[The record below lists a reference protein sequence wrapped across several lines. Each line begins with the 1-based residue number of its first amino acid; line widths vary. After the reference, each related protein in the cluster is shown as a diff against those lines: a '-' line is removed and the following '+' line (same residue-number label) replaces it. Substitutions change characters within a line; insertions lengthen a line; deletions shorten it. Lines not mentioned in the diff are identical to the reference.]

1 MFLPKAFVAFSALLS
16 LFSGVDSPGVV
27 LSFGCS
33 ASSSL
38 SSLLVPGL
46 PFLPATDF
54 PSLPVS
60 SLSDKPEPI
69 GFSPANGTAFRQRP
83 VTVIGHFDLEEITLR
98 PSKTMVVAK
107 DIPWVKVLLVAVDFA
122 QDDYL
127 ETIGYIAYHLY
138 NVFRSLQFSLVDLES
153 LLFALDVPFSDI
165 IWVAALLLSL
175 EAVQNVPFLVCGL
188 LPYGRRTL
196 ELVHAV
202 IIVGGLVV
210 TVHFLFTHVFR
221 LLTTSFSRSPHFACI
236 IASIVIPS
244 LVSHTLR
251 TARRV
256 DNSLALH
263 VRLVLDSGLPAAV
276 SIRSRYWNAVGRIAN
291 RTYRR
296 LCSPVLLPIFI
307 GSLLRALEVPF
318 VDLIWVPALLVALSS
333 TPAILFVAQI
343 VLRYGRKTL
352 KLVEW
357 TLAFAG
363 LVVMWP
369 HLSCVA
375 IGHLISLVVRRVV
388 YTVRKMDRH
397 LDNTILTVVV
407 APSSAICAASFA
419 VLNLQRRVSRLNH
432 LFVDGTCTLLSP
444 ELIAAL
450 SSTIRAR
457 SLAVLDLISHLTGIR
472 VFIDETYTVLSL
484 DLIVAGHLTGPIIA
498 SVLRIL
504 DQVVRKVRNRLI
516 SHVRQ
521 AWGKSTEVRLSA
533 SRFFYIFSAIIS
545 MSRTA
550 RAVASRVAAKMPFAQ
565 TLLAKTPPTHEPEP
579 QAQPEPTPAPQPII
593 QRSKHTRETKRY
605 RRGKKLHIELDIA
618 NIDHE
623 FEGTSATCGPRAAT
637 SFALVCRQRSN
648 SGSPASGV
656 DVPSTEEWALG
667 HKATF

>member
-98 PSKTMVVAK
+98 PSKTVVVAK
-107 DIPWVKVLLVAVDFA
+107 DIPWVKVLLVGVEVA
-122 QDDYL
+122 QEDYL

-138 NVFRSLQFSLVDLES
+138 DVFRSLQFSLVDLES
-153 LLFALDVPFSDI
+153 LLFALDVAFSDI

-210 TVHFLFTHVFR
+210 TSL
-221 LLTTSFSRSPHFACI
+221 PHFACI

-457 SLAVLDLISHLTGIR
+457 SLAVLDLISRLTGIR

-550 RAVASRVAAKMPFAQ
+550 RAVAGSRVAAKMPFAQ

-605 RRGKKLHIELDIA
+605 RRGKKLHIEVEDKGKNA
-618 NIDHE
+618 KRK
-623 FEGTSATCGPRAAT
+623 RA
-637 SFALVCRQRSN
+637 
-648 SGSPASGV
+648 
-656 DVPSTEEWALG
+656 
-667 HKATF
+667 

>member
-1 MFLPKAFVAFSALLS
+1 MFLRKAFVVFSALLS
-16 LFSGVDSPGVV
+16 PFSGVDSPGVE

-46 PFLPATDF
+46 PFLPAKDF
-54 PSLPVS
+54 PSLPIS
-60 SLSDKPEPI
+60 SLNDKPAPI
-69 GFSPANGTAFRQRP
+69 GFSPANGTAFRQHP
-83 VTVIGHFDLEEITLR
+83 VVTVIGHIDLDEITLR
-98 PSKTMVVAK
+98 PTKTAVVTK
-107 DIPWVKVLLVAVDFA
+107 DILWVKVLLVGVEVA
-122 QDDYL
+122 QGDYL

-175 EAVQNVPFLVCGL
+175 EAVQNVPYLVCGL

-202 IIVGGLVV
+202 MIVGGIVV
-210 TVHFLFTHVFR
+210 TSL
-221 LLTTSFSRSPHFACI
+221 PHFACI

-256 DNSLALH
+256 DNFLALH
-263 VRLVLDSGLPAAV
+263 IRLVLDGGLRTAV
-276 SIRSRYWNAVGRIAN
+276 SIQSRFWNAAGRIAN
-291 RTYRR
+291 RAYRR
-296 LCSPVLLPIFI
+296 LRSPALLPIFI
-307 GSLLRALEVPF
+307 GSLLRALEIPF
-318 VDLIWVPALLVALSS
+318 VNLISVPALLVALSS

-343 VLRYGRKTL
+343 LLRYGRKTL
-352 KLVEW
+352 KLMEW

-369 HLSCVA
+369 HISCVA

-388 YTVRKMDRH
+388 YTVRKMDRP
-397 LDNTILTVVV
+397 LDNTIRTVVA
-407 APSSAICAASFA
+407 APSSVICAAASF
-419 VLNLQRRVSRLNH
+419 LQRRVSRLNH
-432 LFVDGTCTLLSP
+432 LFVDGTYTLLSL

-450 SSTIRAR
+450 SSTIRAS
-457 SLAVLDLISHLTGIR
+457 SLAVLDLQVVSRLTGIR

-504 DQVVRKVRNRLI
+504 DQVVRKVRKRLI
-516 SHVRQ
+516 SLARH
-521 AWGKSTEVRLSA
+521 AWGKSKEVRLSA

-550 RAVASRVAAKMPFAQ
+550 RAIASRVAAKMPFAQ

-579 QAQPEPTPAPQPII
+579 ATQPEPTPAPQSAIH
-593 QRSKHTRETKRY
+593 RSKHNRETKRY
-605 RRGKKLHIELDIA
+605 RRGKKLHIEIEDKGKNA
-618 NIDHE
+618 KRK
-623 FEGTSATCGPRAAT
+623 RA
-637 SFALVCRQRSN
+637 
-648 SGSPASGV
+648 
-656 DVPSTEEWALG
+656 
-667 HKATF
+667 

>member
-1 MFLPKAFVAFSALLS
+1 MFLRKAFVAFSALLS
-16 LFSGVDSPGVV
+16 LFSGVDSPGVE

-46 PFLPATDF
+46 PFLPAKDF
-54 PSLPVS
+54 PSLPIS
-60 SLSDKPEPI
+60 SLNDKPAPI
-69 GFSPANGTAFRQRP
+69 GFSPANGTAFRQHP
-83 VTVIGHFDLEEITLR
+83 VVTVIGHIDLDEITLR
-98 PSKTMVVAK
+98 PTKTAVVTK
-107 DIPWVKVLLVAVDFA
+107 DIPWVKVLLVGVEVA
-122 QDDYL
+122 QEDYL

-138 NVFRSLQFSLVDLES
+138 DVFRSLQFSLVDLES
-153 LLFALDVPFSDI
+153 LLFALDVSFSDI

-175 EAVQNVPFLVCGL
+175 EAAQDVPFLVFGL

-202 IIVGGLVV
+202 MIVGGLVV
-210 TVHFLFTHVFR
+210 TSL
-221 LLTTSFSRSPHFACI
+221 PHFACI

-256 DNSLALH
+256 DNFLALH
-263 VRLVLDSGLPAAV
+263 IRLVLDGGLRTAV
-276 SIRSRYWNAVGRIAN
+276 SIRSRYWNVNAVGRIAN
-291 RTYRR
+291 RAYRR
-296 LCSPVLLPIFI
+296 LRSPALLPIFI
-307 GSLLRALEVPF
+307 GSLLRALEIPF
-318 VDLIWVPALLVALSS
+318 VNLISVPALLVALSS

-352 KLVEW
+352 KLMEW

-363 LVVMWP
+363 LVEMWP

-388 YTVRKMDRH
+388 YTVRKMDSP
-397 LDNTILTVVV
+397 LDNTIRTVVA
-407 APSSAICAASFA
+407 APSSVICAAASF
-419 VLNLQRRVSRLNH
+419 LQRRVSRLNH
-432 LFVDGTCTLLSP
+432 LFVDGTYTLLSL

-450 SSTIRAR
+450 SSTIRAS
-457 SLAVLDLISHLTGIR
+457 SLAVLDLQVVSRLTGIR

-484 DLIVAGHLTGPIIA
+484 DLIVAGHLTGPIVA

-521 AWGKSTEVRLSA
+521 AWEKSKEVRLGA

-550 RAVASRVAAKMPFAQ
+550 RAVASCVAAKMPFAQ
-565 TLLAKTPPTHEPEP
+565 TLLAKTPPTHEPEL
-579 QAQPEPTPAPQPII
+579 QAQPEPEPTPAPQPII

-605 RRGKKLHIELDIA
+605 RRGKKLHIEVEDKGKNA
-618 NIDHE
+618 KRK
-623 FEGTSATCGPRAAT
+623 RA
-637 SFALVCRQRSN
+637 
-648 SGSPASGV
+648 
-656 DVPSTEEWALG
+656 
-667 HKATF
+667 